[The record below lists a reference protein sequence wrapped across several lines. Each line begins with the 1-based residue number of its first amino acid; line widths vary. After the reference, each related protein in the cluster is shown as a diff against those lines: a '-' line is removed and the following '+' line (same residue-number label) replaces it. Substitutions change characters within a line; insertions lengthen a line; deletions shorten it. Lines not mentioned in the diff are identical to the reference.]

1 MLQSIALF
9 ANMELYLG
17 LGMSDTLYCGYLSK
31 TQDTDR
37 ESKQLDVLDESFI
50 H

>member
-1 MLQSIALF
+1 MLQSIVSF
-9 ANMELYLG
+9 ADMELYLG

-31 TQDTDR
+31 TQDTAR
-37 ESKQLDVLDESFI
+37 YSKQIDVLQGSFK